1 MISDEVKRNL
11 ETAIFDAIKDCME
24 EPEDGWGT
32 YDGFKDIVYSKIS
45 PVIESAMRSVENID
59 QPKAPRIS
67 KKKKSV
73 VVEAEKTPGTTEIV
87 RNPYA
92 KWVSGISKIRKG
104 EHEGLDEIEVGC
116 YFKNE
121 SSTSAKKYLNE
132 KSSLG
137 LDGCTMTV
145 RDLITSLKDAFPD
158 EKDMTINAISWGLV
172 SEERRRDIALT
183 SF

>member
-1 MISDEVKRNL
+1 MAKQNID
-11 ETAIFDAIKDCME
+11 TAIFDAIKECME
-24 EPEDGWGT
+24 EPEDGWSA
-32 YDGFKDIVYSKIS
+32 YEDFKNTILNKVMPIIDEALS
-45 PVIESAMRSVENID
+45 SVEKVT
-59 QPKAPRIS
+59 QPKTTRIS
-67 KKKKSV
+67 KKKKNDP
-73 VVEAEKTPGTTEIV
+73 EPGASEIV

-121 SSTSAKKYLNE
+121 SSTSAKKYLSE
-132 KSSLG
+132 RSDLG
-137 LDGCTMTV
+137 LDGQTMTV
-145 RDLITSLKDAFPD
+145 KDLISTLKESFPD

-172 SEERRRDIALT
+172 SEERRREIALS

>member
-1 MISDEVKRNL
+1 MAKQDIDK
-11 ETAIFDAIKDCME
+11 AIFDAIKDCME
-24 EPEDGWGT
+24 EPEDGWGA
-32 YDGFKDIVYSKIS
+32 YEDFKNTILNNVMPIIDEALS
-45 PVIESAMRSVENID
+45 SVEKVT
-59 QPKAPRIS
+59 QPKTTTRIS
-67 KKKKSV
+67 KKKKGSS
-73 VVEAEKTPGTTEIV
+73 EPGASEIV

-132 KSSLG
+132 RSSLG
-137 LDGCTMTV
+137 LDGQNMTV
-145 RDLITSLKDAFPD
+145 KDLISTLKEAFPD

-172 SEERRRDIALT
+172 SEERRREIALS

>member
-1 MISDEVKRNL
+1 MTQQDIDK
-11 ETAIFDAIKDCME
+11 AIFDAIKDCME
-24 EPEDGWGT
+24 EPEDGWT
-32 YDGFKDIVYSKIS
+32 AYEDFKNTILKNVMPIIDEALS
-45 PVIESAMRSVENID
+45 SVEKVT
-59 QPKAPRIS
+59 QPKTTRIS
-67 KKKKSV
+67 KKKKNDP
-73 VVEAEKTPGTTEIV
+73 EPGATEIV

-104 EHEGLDEIEVGC
+104 EHEGQDEIEVGC

-132 KSSLG
+132 RANIG
-137 LDGCTMTV
+137 LDGQTMTV
-145 RDLITSLKDAFPD
+145 KDLISTLKEAFPD

-172 SEERRRDIALT
+172 SEERRREIALT